1 MFNVN
6 NLFGKGIKNTLL
18 LKNGLNFS
26 INGPFTVV
34 RTNTVLDRW
43 DLTSISGVEYT
54 LLVDFDNNNREMIRC
69 LAVGNPSNATV
80 TVYGR
85 STVGNPLINLSAA
98 VDDSSVKLIVNPTQS
113 IYDGAKV
120 IFQATYFQTQNPLQ
134 K

>member
-6 NLFGKGIKNTLL
+6 NLFGKGLKNTLL

-34 RTNTVLDRW
+34 RTDTVLDRW
-43 DLTSISGVEYT
+43 DLTSISGAEYT

-69 LAVGNPSNATV
+69 LLVGNPSNATV
-80 TVYGR
+80 SVYGR
-85 STVGNPLINLSAA
+85 STVGDPLINLSAT
-98 VDDSSVKLIVNPTQS
+98 VSESYVKLIVNPTQNAYS
-113 IYDGAKV
+113 GAKV
-120 IFQATYFQTQNPLQ
+120 IFQATYFETQNPLQ

>member
-6 NLFGKGIKNTLL
+6 NLFGKGLKNTLL

-34 RTNTVLDRW
+34 RTDTVLDRW
-43 DLTSISGVEYT
+43 DLTSISGAEYT

-69 LAVGNPSNATV
+69 LLVGNPSNATV

-85 STVGNPLINLSAA
+85 STVGDPLINLSAT
-98 VDDSSVKLIVNPTQS
+98 VSESYVKLIVNPTQNAYS
-113 IYDGAKV
+113 GAKV
-120 IFQATYFQTQNPLQ
+120 IFQATYFETQNPLQ